1 MDSSDRA
8 CRQHRSGLRVTLQPR
23 QQVARHVVRPAIGT
37 RQGGSA
43 LQMAERRVGLAL
55 LLKQLAEIHQGQRR
69 IRIEAERFL
78 EAGQRFG
85 QPAKAMM
92 VAGND

>member
-1 MDSSDRA
+1 
-8 CRQHRSGLRVTLQPR
+8 
-23 QQVARHVVRPAIGT
+23 
-37 RQGGSA
+37 
-43 LQMAERRVGLAL
+43 MAERRVGLAL